1 MPHRVVC
8 SLPCGVSDNKYSSL
22 IADVCP
28 GPVVVSCVRSHPL
41 RRDDVNCVA
50 SMLSQV
56 ANTSPPILASLRPA
70 SKRLVV
76 RSLVLMKPTLII
88 KKLTALGTDV
98 DLSPGAMR
106 DLSRRMRIFVHV
118 FHGTGRSPQNAA
130 FGYYACCARRPPS
143 AQEPD
148 DYLLSFFYAII
159 IER

>member
-8 SLPCGVSDNKYSSL
+8 SLPCGVSDNRYSSL

-28 GPVVVSCVRSHPL
+28 VVRSHPL
-41 RRDDVNCVA
+41 CRDDVNCVA

-56 ANTSPPILASLRPA
+56 ANTSLPILASLRPA

-88 KKLTALGTDV
+88 KKLTALGADV

-106 DLSRRMRIFVHV
+106 DLRSCMRIFVHV
-118 FHGTGRSPQNAA
+118 LHGTGRS
-130 FGYYACCARRPPS
+130 S
-143 AQEPD
+143 
-148 DYLLSFFYAII
+148 
-159 IER
+159 